1 MKNNILMN
9 NKKPLLFLLTL
20 FVTLSISGC
29 STKETELLTAKGSFL
44 ATDLSLGTS
53 SNNALLAPNENK
65 APDRIPTPVNPV
77 DNSPKQPSIS
87 SDPFTLVLSLRSL
100 DTGMPLIVNFA
111 QRGENLNWNI
121 REVKAFVPS
130 IIPEIKKVDKF
141 AYFNFEYIQFVNAS
155 NIDTCLAIQ
164 ESGFFGLKNCAD
176 DLEQTKF
183 ETVFQL
189 IPTTTDAVQI
199 RSLVLGGNECI
210 STFENPEL
218 YPWQLIG
225 IDKCQLKQGFNI
237 GLPKLW
243 AIMPENRPAKV
254 LTPIGTK

>member
-1 MKNNILMN
+1 MKNNMI
-9 NKKPLLFLLTL
+9 NKKTLSLLFAI
-20 FVTLSISGC
+20 FVALSISGC
-29 STKETELLTAKGSFL
+29 STKEAELLTAKGGFLTTNLSF
-44 ATDLSLGTS
+44 GTS
-53 SNNALLAPNENK
+53 SNNTLLAPNESK

-77 DNSPKQPSIS
+77 DNSPKQPSIP

-130 IIPEIKKVDKF
+130 MISNIKKVDHF
-141 AYFNFEYIQFVNAS
+141 RYLNFEYIQFVNAS

-164 ESGFFGLKNCAD
+164 ESGFFGLKSCAD
-176 DLEQTKF
+176 DLERGKF

-218 YPWQLIG
+218 FPWQLIG
-225 IDKCQLKQGFNI
+225 IDKCQLRQGFNI

-243 AIMPENRPAKV
+243 AIMPENRPAKI
-254 LTPIGTK
+254 LTPIGAK